1 MRKGL
6 VERSGKIVQWRKI
19 LAAQWLPAIRIIQ
32 IILSIV
38 VIFFILL
45 QVRGAGLGS
54 AFGGNSSGAVFKTR
68 RGVERL
74 VFNITIVF
82 VILFAAVSILGAL
95 LR

>member
-1 MRKGL
+1 VISKCSAD
-6 VERSGKIVQWRKI
+6 EIEQWRKT
-19 LAAQWLPAIRIIQ
+19 LAAQWLSAIRIIQ

-54 AFGGNSSGAVFKTR
+54 AFGGNSSGSVFKTR

-82 VILFAAVSILGAL
+82 VILFAAVSVLGAL

>member
-1 MRKGL
+1 M
-6 VERSGKIVQWRKI
+6 
-19 LAAQWLPAIRIIQ
+19 AAQWLSAIRIIQ
-32 IILSIV
+32 IILSVV

-54 AFGGNSSGAVFKTR
+54 AFGGNSSGSVFKTR

-82 VILFAAVSILGAL
+82 VILFAAVSVLGAL